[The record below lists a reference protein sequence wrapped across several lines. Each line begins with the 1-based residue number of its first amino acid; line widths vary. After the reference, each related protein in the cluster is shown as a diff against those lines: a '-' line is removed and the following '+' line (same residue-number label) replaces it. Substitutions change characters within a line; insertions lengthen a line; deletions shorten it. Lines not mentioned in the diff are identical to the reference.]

1 MKYDFIDDVVCNYQT
16 ETPNFIGLER
26 FLVPQSY
33 CSEYFKPTTLMVYI
47 VSRAT
52 KGMRE
57 EVVDECKLPNIRF

>member
-1 MKYDFIDDVVCNYQT
+1 MKYDFIDDDVCNYQT

-52 KGMRE
+52 KGMGE
-57 EVVDECKLPNIRF
+57 